1 MPKHQKQKSTK
12 PKQKQNTMQKNT
24 GNFTVSCHVVNQ
36 VSIVAGAIRR
46 IDIAPTLSLFPR
58 GVSLV
63 PQFQT
68 YRITKVS
75 YRLLPRF
82 NISSPS
88 GALPLLMRVPLT
100 SADLPAS
107 TVTAFSSYDR
117 LDLKVGGVYSGSGQ
131 PYAYVADGNSSI
143 IRSPKLNS
151 SQLDRVHYL
160 HSILVAATSSS
171 SVNYIL

>member
-1 MPKHQKQKSTK
+1 M
-12 PKQKQNTMQKNT
+12 
-24 GNFTVSCHVVNQ
+24 
-36 VSIVAGAIRR
+36 
-46 IDIAPTLSLFPR
+46 
-58 GVSLV
+58 
-63 PQFQT
+63 
-68 YRITKVS
+68 
-75 YRLLPRF
+75 PRF